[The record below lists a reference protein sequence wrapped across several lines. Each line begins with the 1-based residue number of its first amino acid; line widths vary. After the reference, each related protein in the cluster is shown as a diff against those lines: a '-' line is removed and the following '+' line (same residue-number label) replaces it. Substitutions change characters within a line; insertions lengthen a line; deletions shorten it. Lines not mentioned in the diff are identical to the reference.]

1 MEPVHTSPPLLH
13 IGFVREFAPKIQDL
27 EAVEISF
34 RDTTFLPLTMQT
46 TSLCPWEGGAL
57 CVREIRL
64 LPLPEGAASATPPAG
79 RGAERGRFLSWP
91 GGLRRRLSARRYRV
105 PPAAAEAGAGRTE
118 PGQAGP
124 GRAGPQGRE
133 APSGLPAGASRRHG
147 DAGRPERRI
156 PAGRPSR
163 TARGVSARTRAALR
177 PPPTLAAGAA
187 ALPSALCPPGRR
199 EAGLSPVDAGLSP
212 GGARPCALRGQLCRV
227 PLLTCGCQQDP
238 PLTQTPKSQG
248 SQGRPGGTA
257 RGPRRLLAMEPVA
270 ELAWRGT
277 SGIGANLPC

>member
-1 MEPVHTSPPLLH
+1 
-13 IGFVREFAPKIQDL
+13 
-27 EAVEISF
+27 
-34 RDTTFLPLTMQT
+34 MQT

-105 PPAAAEAGAGRTE
+105 PPAAAGAGAGRTE

-187 ALPSALCPPGRR
+187 ALPSAPVPSRAEGGRAVACGCGAEPGRSAPLCPARAAVPSAAPHLWLPAGPASDPNTEIPRVTR
-199 EAGLSPVDAGLSP
+199 PPWWHCQGPSEAAGD
-212 GGARPCALRGQLCRV
+212 GACCRA
-227 PLLTCGCQQDP
+227 C
-238 PLTQTPKSQG
+238 
-248 SQGRPGGTA
+248 
-257 RGPRRLLAMEPVA
+257 LAGNV
-270 ELAWRGT
+270 WYR
-277 SGIGANLPC
+277 S